1 MSSIEILLAV
11 IVLLIL
17 VIAAI
22 TWDKM
27 RNTEWMAKV
36 DDSSND
42 PNRATSA
49 ILVRKSNGIVWCLS
63 YDGIECMR
71 FPSLKLA
78 REFIPDETKVKPVIL
93 S

>member
-1 MSSIEILLAV
+1 MNPTELLLAL
-11 IVLLIL
+11 IVVLIL
-17 VIAAI
+17 VIAGI

-63 YDGIECMR
+63 YDGVECMR
-71 FPSLKLA
+71 FPTLKLA
-78 REFIPDETKVKPVIL
+78 REFIPDESKIKPVIL